1 MWKVNTKAQSD
12 GQDVALAIAERF
24 AALAP
29 VTAVTLAGSRTAD
42 TTDASSDY
50 DLYVYATMEIVPE
63 VRRELAL
70 AFADRLEI
78 DNRFWEPG
86 DEWQDST
93 TGLHVDIMYR
103 SPEWIEAQLT
113 RVLEQHEASVGYSTC
128 FWYNVRVSRILFD
141 REGWF
146 RSLQERVDVS
156 YPEGLRRAIVAKNW
170 PILRDTHSSYVYQ
183 LGSAVARND
192 RVSINHRTAA
202 LLASYF
208 DILCAVNRLPHP
220 GEKRL
225 AQFVQRYCTKL
236 PEEMAVQLDAVLTA
250 AGGDGGAVLASVHAL
265 LDGLEALLRREDLV

>member
-1 MWKVNTKAQSD
+1 MKAQLD
-12 GQDVALAIAERF
+12 VQDVALAIAERF
-24 AALAP
+24 SALDT
-29 VTAVTLAGSRTAD
+29 VTAVVLAGSRTVA

-50 DLYVYATMEIVPE
+50 DLYVYATEEIDPE
-63 VRRELAL
+63 ARRELAL
-70 AFADRLEI
+70 AFADCLEI

-86 DEWQDST
+86 DEWRDSA

-113 RVLEQHEASVGYSTC
+113 RVLEQNEASVGYSTC

-146 RSLQERVDVS
+146 RNLQARADVP
-156 YPEGLRRAIVAKNW
+156 YPEALRRAIVAKNW
-170 PILRDTHSSYVYQ
+170 PILRNTFSSYVYQ
-183 LGSAVARND
+183 LTSAVDRND
-192 RVSINHRTAA
+192 RVSINHRIAA

-225 AQFVQRYCTKL
+225 VQFAQRNCLRL
-236 PEEMAVQLDAVLTA
+236 PEGMLVQLDAVLTA
-250 AGGDGGAVLASVHAL
+250 AGGNSDAVLPSAHAL
-265 LDGLEALLRREDLV
+265 LDGLEALLREEGLV

>member
-1 MWKVNTKAQSD
+1 MKAQLD
-12 GQDVALAIAERF
+12 VRDVAAAIAERF
-24 AALAP
+24 AALDS
-29 VTAVTLAGSRTAD
+29 VTAVTLAGSRTVA

-50 DLYVYATMEIVPE
+50 DLYVYTTAEIDPE
-63 VRRELAL
+63 LRHELAL
-70 AFADRLEI
+70 AFADCLEI

-86 DEWQDST
+86 DEWQDSA

-113 RVLEQHEASVGYSTC
+113 RVLEQYEASVGYSTC

-146 RSLQERVDVS
+146 GNLQVRADVP
-156 YPEGLRRAIVAKNW
+156 YPEELRRAIVAKNW
-170 PILRDTHSSYVYQ
+170 PILRNTFSSYVYQ
-183 LGSAVARND
+183 LTSAVARND
-192 RVSINHRTAA
+192 RVSINHRIAA

-225 AQFVQRYCTKL
+225 VQFARRHCTRL
-236 PEEMAVQLDAVLTA
+236 PEGMSAQLDAVLTA
-250 AGGDGGAVLASVHAL
+250 AGGNGDAVLPSVHAL
-265 LDGLEALLRREDLV
+265 LNGLETLLREDGLV

>member
-1 MWKVNTKAQSD
+1 M
-12 GQDVALAIAERF
+12 
-24 AALAP
+24 
-29 VTAVTLAGSRTAD
+29 AVTLAGSRTAEL
-42 TTDASSDY
+42 TDASSDY
-50 DLYVYATMEIVPE
+50 DLYVYSTAEIVPA

-70 AFADRLEI
+70 NFADRLEI

-86 DEWQDST
+86 DEWQDSV

-103 SPEWIEAQLT
+103 LPEWIEAQLT
-113 RVLEQHEASVGYSTC
+113 RVLEHHEASVGYSTC

-146 RSLQERVDVS
+146 RNLQVRAEAP
-156 YPEGLRRAIVAKNW
+156 YPEILRRAIVAKNW
-170 PILRDTHSSYVYQ
+170 PILRNTHSSYVYQ
-183 LGSAVARND
+183 LTSAVARND
-192 RVSINHRTAA
+192 RVSINHRIAA

-225 AQFVQRYCTKL
+225 VQFVQRHCTKL
-236 PEEMAVQLDAVLTA
+236 PEEMSAQLDAVLTA

-265 LDGLEALLRREDLV
+265 LDGLEALLHKEGLA

>member
-1 MWKVNTKAQSD
+1 MNPKAQSD
-12 GQDVALAIAERF
+12 GPDVALAIAERF

-50 DLYVYATMEIVPE
+50 DLYVYTTMEIVPE

-146 RSLQERVDVS
+146 RNLQARVDVF

-183 LGSAVARND
+183 LRSAVARND
-192 RVSINHRTAA
+192 RVSINHRIAA

-225 AQFVQRYCTKL
+225 VQYVQRYCAKL
-236 PEEMAVQLDAVLTA
+236 PEEMSVQLDAVLTA